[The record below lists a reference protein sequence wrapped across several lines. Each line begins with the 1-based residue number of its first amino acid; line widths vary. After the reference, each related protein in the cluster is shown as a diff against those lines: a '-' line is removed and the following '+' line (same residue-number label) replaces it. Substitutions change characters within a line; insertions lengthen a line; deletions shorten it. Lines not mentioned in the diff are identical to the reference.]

1 MPQMAKCSE
10 ARELLIEARRLLEA
24 QRSSLAASACLHA
37 AFAAQRSRAIDD
49 SVDLAMQALP
59 LSFPFDS
66 IYMQVLGV
74 LFYAGQDPLN
84 VIANINDL
92 IATYAGDYSPYLPWL
107 VFSVGFLAYPQDPS
121 LGMEYISR
129 AVQLGRE
136 FLGETHSCVAR
147 MQQLVGDVGL
157 GRGGDRRSS

>member
-1 MPQMAKCSE
+1 MTKYGE

-24 QRSSLAASACLHA
+24 EHSALAASACLHA
-37 AFAAQRSRAIDD
+37 ALAEQRSREIDD
-49 SVDLAMQALP
+49 SVELAMQALP
-59 LSFPFDS
+59 LGFPFDA

-147 MQQLVGDVGL
+147 MQQMVGDVGSR
-157 GRGGDRRSS
+157 GGGDRRFS